1 MNGII
6 ASDATYVHADTD
18 QFGQGDEQDG
28 DHGQDQEGEG
38 DEEDGDD
45 DKDGG
50 KKAGYRGRTWTDTED
65 VLLCE
70 AWMNVSMCG
79 TKGANQKRDAYWA
92 RIHKDYTER
101 RSYPPNEDLPNRN
114 VKSVESQ
121 WSVIANLSS
130 KFHGCH
136 EQIMNRDESGKND
149 ADKVSLSS

>member
-6 ASDATYVHADTD
+6 AGDATYVHADTD

-45 DKDGG
+45 DEDGG

-70 AWMNVSMCG
+70 AWMNVIMCT

-92 RIHKDYTER
+92 RIHMMCCPIAMPNRLKAGGASSR
-101 RSYPPNEDLPNRN
+101 RSLPSFM
-114 VKSVESQ
+114 VAMSKS
-121 WSVIANLSS
+121 
-130 KFHGCH
+130 
-136 EQIMNRDESGKND
+136 
-149 ADKVSLSS
+149 

>member
-6 ASDATYVHADTD
+6 AGDATYVHADTD

-45 DKDGG
+45 DEDVG
-50 KKAGYRGRTWTDTED
+50 KKAGYQGRTWSDKDD

-70 AWMNVSMCG
+70 SLMAVSMSG
-79 TKGANQKRDAYWA
+79 TTSANQKRDAYWA

-101 RSYPPNEDLPNRN
+101 RAYPPHDVLPNRN
-114 VKSVESQ
+114 AKSVESR
-121 WSVIANLSS
+121 WGVISTLTS

-136 EQIMNRDESGKND
+136 EQIMNREESGKND
-149 ADKVSLSS
+149 TDKVIWSS